1 MEGGG
6 GLSNGTNLTLQIR
19 EKAFSEP
26 LSTNEYR
33 CRTSVGAGWFASLQK
48 VEGKTLNAFFL
59 TKVFFQGQ
67 QLDWS
72 HHKYLM
78 TSHECFFLV
87 CTVCHAEV
95 AFYKSIELKRSML
108 LIKIFSRGDS
118 DLFHCGGCL
127 SWYPLYFNLI
137 SAQSLYFFKL
147 VFDPLISAKGIF
159 KFHLNLLQNNFKMAG
174 SQFLPAIFNPGVM
187 KNIQMVLELKLG
199 PLVMPSL
206 LSKRTT

>member
-1 MEGGG
+1 MVKKELKRDCQKKTEIKKSRRKNFERF
-6 GLSNGTNLTLQIR
+6 LSYQ
-19 EKAFSEP
+19 S
-26 LSTNEYR
+26 
-33 CRTSVGAGWFASLQK
+33 
-48 VEGKTLNAFFL
+48 
-59 TKVFFQGQ
+59 FFQGQ

-87 CTVCHAEV
+87 CTVSNAEV

-118 DLFHCGGCL
+118 DLFHCRGCL

-147 VFDPLISAKGIF
+147 VFGPLISAKGIF
-159 KFHLNLLQNNFKMAG
+159 
-174 SQFLPAIFNPGVM
+174 
-187 KNIQMVLELKLG
+187 
-199 PLVMPSL
+199 
-206 LSKRTT
+206 